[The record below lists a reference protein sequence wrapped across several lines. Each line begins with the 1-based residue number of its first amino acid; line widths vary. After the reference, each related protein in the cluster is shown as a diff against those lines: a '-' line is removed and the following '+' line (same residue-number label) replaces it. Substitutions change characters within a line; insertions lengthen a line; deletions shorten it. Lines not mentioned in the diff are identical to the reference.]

1 MAGVE
6 INLEGKVALVTGAS
20 RGIGEAVAKRLAEA
34 GANVAIN
41 ATESSRDRL
50 NEVATKMKALGSAT
64 LVLPADVSLPETAG
78 YLVGGVVEAFGRL
91 DILIHSAG
99 IVRDNLF
106 QRMTVEQWREVI
118 STNLDSAFY
127 LAQASANQIRKQRTS
142 GSMVFI
148 SSVVAHGHAGQ
159 ANYAASKSGLE
170 GLARSIADEFA
181 SHDERRIR
189 ANAIACA
196 LVDTD
201 MAARLTEQQK
211 QGIID
216 RMPIG
221 RMIRTEEVANAAL
234 YLASDF
240 SSPITGIVLDVDGGL
255 LRR

>member
-1 MAGVE
+1 MPVE

-20 RGIGEAVAKRLAEA
+20 RGIGEAIAKRLAQA
-34 GANVAIN
+34 GADVTIN
-41 ATESSRDRL
+41 STESSRDLL
-50 NEVATKMKALGSAT
+50 NAVANEMQPNGHRP
-64 LVLPADVSLPETAG
+64 LVLPADVSLPESAG
-78 YLVGGVVEAFGRL
+78 YLVNATVEAFGRL
-91 DILIHSAG
+91 DILVHSAG

-127 LAQASANQIRKQRTS
+127 LAQAGANQMRKQRS
-142 GSMVFI
+142 HGSMVFI
-148 SSVVAHGHAGQ
+148 TSVVAHGHAGQ
-159 ANYAASKSGLE
+159 ANYAASKGGLE
-170 GLARSIADEFA
+170 SLARSIADEFA
-181 SHDERRIR
+181 GHDERRIR

-196 LVDTD
+196 LVDTA
-201 MAARLTEQQK
+201 MAARLTDQQREK
-211 QGIID
+211 IVE

-240 SSPITGIVLDVDGGL
+240 SSPITGIVLDVDGGM